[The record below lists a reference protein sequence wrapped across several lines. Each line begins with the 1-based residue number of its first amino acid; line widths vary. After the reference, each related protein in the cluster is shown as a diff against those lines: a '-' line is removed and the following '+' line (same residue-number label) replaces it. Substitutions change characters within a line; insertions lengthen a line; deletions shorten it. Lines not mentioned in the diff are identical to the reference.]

1 MEPPIRRLR
10 SRRVAWRRLDRER
23 SRVLPAVPR
32 NLSRVSTFGALKASS
47 LPLVAIIMAASATAN
62 PVLDGTKLTE
72 QTRIYRM
79 TVELPDETVE
89 MTASA
94 AWSRATH
101 DGQNAWLVHLVND
114 SSLGRMV
121 ENIYLRRGDLRP
133 LHRAVEQ
140 AGVRLAMDYTDSAV
154 QGMASFPDGQ
164 EVPIDIPLSA
174 PAVGHMESALAVL
187 PLAPGLTV
195 ELTTFEPTMQM
206 ERRWRVVVT
215 GAESTATQA
224 GTIETYRLQI
234 NDPESTGAPGLY
246 WVTRSPPHHTVQSR
260 TTLPDTF
267 GGGEV
272 NVMLDRVETTTP

>member
-1 MEPPIRRLR
+1 MGPPIGRL
-10 SRRVAWRRLDRER
+10 
-23 SRVLPAVPR
+23 LPS
-32 NLSRVSTFGALKASS
+32 LSAL
-47 LPLVAIIMAASATAN
+47 AIAIAASASAN

-72 QTRIYRM
+72 QTRTYRM
-79 TVELPDETVE
+79 TVELPDETVD
-89 MTASA
+89 MTTST
-94 AWSRATH
+94 AWSRATYEGR
-101 DGQNAWLVHLVND
+101 DVWLVHLVND

-121 ENIYLRRGDLRP
+121 EDIYLQRDDLRP
-133 LHRAVEQ
+133 LHRSVVQ

-154 QGMASFPDGQ
+154 QGHASFPDGQ
-164 EVPIDIPLSA
+164 EAPIDIPLSA

-187 PLAPGLTV
+187 PLTPGFTV

-215 GAESTATQA
+215 QPESTVTRA
-224 GTIETYRLQI
+224 GTIETYRLEL

-272 NVMLDRVETTTP
+272 NVMLHEVETPTL

>member
-1 MEPPIRRLR
+1 MGPPIRRL
-10 SRRVAWRRLDRER
+10 
-23 SRVLPAVPR
+23 LPS
-32 NLSRVSTFGALKASS
+32 LSAL
-47 LPLVAIIMAASATAN
+47 AIAMAASASAN
-62 PVLDGTKLTE
+62 PALDGTKLTE
-72 QTRIYRM
+72 QTRTYRM

-101 DGQNAWLVHLVND
+101 DGQDAWLVHLVND

-140 AGVRLAMDYTDSAV
+140 AGVRLAMDYTDTAV

-164 EVPIDIPLSA
+164 EVPIDIPLSV

-187 PLAPGLTV
+187 PLAPGITV

-224 GTIETYRLQI
+224 GTIETYRLEL

-272 NVMLDRVETTTP
+272 NVMLDRVETATP

>member
-1 MEPPIRRLR
+1 MGPPMRRLL
-10 SRRVAWRRLDRER
+10 SRRIAWRRLDRER
-23 SRVLPAVPR
+23 SRVLPAAPR
-32 NLSRVSTFGALKASS
+32 NLSRLSTFGALKASS
-47 LPLVAIIMAASATAN
+47 PPIVAIIMASSAIAN
-62 PVLDGTKLTE
+62 PALDGAKLTE
-72 QTRIYRM
+72 QTRTYRM

-94 AWSRATH
+94 AWSRATRH
-101 DGQNAWLVHLVND
+101 GQDVWLVHLVND

-121 ENIYLRRGDLRP
+121 ENIYLRRDDLRP
-133 LHRAVEQ
+133 LHRGVEQ
-140 AGVRLAMDYTDSAV
+140 AGVRLSMDYTDSAV

-164 EVPIDIPLSA
+164 EAPIDIPLSA
-174 PAVGHMESALAVL
+174 PAIGHMESALAVL
-187 PLAPGLTV
+187 PLSPGFTV

-215 GAESTATQA
+215 DVDSTATQA
-224 GTIETYRLQI
+224 GAIETYRLEL

-246 WVTRSPPHHTVQSR
+246 WVTRSAPHHTVQSR

-272 NVMLDRVETTTP
+272 NVLLDRVETTTP

>member
-1 MEPPIRRLR
+1 MGPPFRRLM
-10 SRRVAWRRLDRER
+10 
-23 SRVLPAVPR
+23 
-32 NLSRVSTFGALKASS
+32 SS
-47 LPLVAIIMAASATAN
+47 LPVVATIMASPAIAN
-62 PVLDGTKLTE
+62 PALDGAKLTE

-79 TVELPDETVE
+79 TVELPDQTVE
-89 MTASA
+89 MTTSA

-101 DGQNAWLVHLVND
+101 DGQDVWLVRLVND

-121 ENIYLRRGDLRP
+121 ESIYLRRDDLRP

-140 AGVRLAMDYTDSAV
+140 AGVRLAMDYTDGAV

-164 EVPIDIPLSA
+164 EVPIDVPLST

-187 PLAPGLTV
+187 PLTPGFTA

-206 ERRWRVVVT
+206 ERRWRVVVAE
-215 GAESTATQA
+215 AESTVTQA
-224 GTIETYRLQI
+224 GTIETYRLEL
-234 NDPESTGAPGLY
+234 NDPESTGPPGLY
-246 WVTRSPPHHTVQSR
+246 WVTRSPPHHTVRSK

-272 NVMLDRVETTTP
+272 NVVLNEVETAAP

>member
-1 MEPPIRRLR
+1 MGPPIRRLM
-10 SRRVAWRRLDRER
+10 
-23 SRVLPAVPR
+23 
-32 NLSRVSTFGALKASS
+32 SS
-47 LPLVAIIMAASATAN
+47 LPVVAIMASFAAAN
-62 PVLDGTKLTE
+62 PALDGAKLTE
-72 QTRIYRM
+72 QTRTYRM

-89 MTASA
+89 VTASA

-101 DGQNAWLVHLVND
+101 NGQAAWLVHLVND

-121 ENIYLRRGDLRP
+121 ENIYLQRDDLRP

-164 EVPIDIPLSA
+164 EVPIDVPLST

-187 PLAPGLTV
+187 PLAPGFTS

-206 ERRWRVVVT
+206 ERRWRVLVT
-215 GAESTATQA
+215 QPESTVTPA
-224 GTIETYRLQI
+224 GMIETYRLEL

-272 NVMLDRVETTTP
+272 NVMLDRVETTTR